1 MTPKSIITTLLLALT
16 LSAEAQDIDSVLN
29 LIERNNTT
37 LQALAKSNEA
47 DKEGLRSVNN
57 LRETT
62 INYSPFFAKGTS
74 GVASSEF
81 IVSQDFDF
89 PTLYSARTK
98 AARLQSES
106 LDLAYQAQRNDI
118 LLQAQ
123 LLCIDIIHNRK
134 LTALM
139 QTRLH
144 SAQTLNQLCTKKY
157 DDGSATILELNKTR
171 MELMKAESDISQYAA
186 DQLTLHTRLQ
196 ALNGDQPLQ
205 FSGTAYPALQ
215 PLPSDTVIMAHYT
228 ALSPELQAA
237 RAQTATSEQ
246 NISVSRQGALP
257 KLSVGYRRNTEMS
270 SARNGFLVGASIP
283 LFANRHKVRQAKIHH
298 ESQLLQFQ
306 DAQLQAETRL
316 RTMLQDIR
324 LTRQSMQ
331 AYDLPLMQSSLQL
344 LGKAVQEG
352 QLTIIDYFR
361 EYNDIISRITERL
374 ELERKYRQLVAQALR
389 YQL

>member
-1 MTPKSIITTLLLALT
+1 MFLLLT
-16 LSAEAQDIDSVLN
+16 LSFTIETQNIDTVLTQ
-29 LIERNNTT
+29 IERNNTT
-37 LQALAKSNEA
+37 LQALAKRNEA

-62 INYSPFFAKGTS
+62 INYSPFFADGTS

-98 AARLQSES
+98 AARLQSEN
-106 LDLAYQAQRNDI
+106 LDHTYQSQRNDI

-123 LLCIDIIHNRK
+123 LLCIDIIHNRQ

-144 SAQTLNQLCTKKY
+144 AAQTLHQLCTKKY
-157 DDGSATILELNKTR
+157 DDGSATILSLNKTR
-171 MELMKAESDISQYAA
+171 MELMKAEADISQLAA

-196 ALNGDQPLQ
+196 ALNGDHPLQ
-205 FSGTAYPALQ
+205 FHATAYPPLP
-215 PLPSDTVIMAHYT
+215 PLPSDTLIISLHRAH
-228 ALSPELQAA
+228 APELQAA
-237 RAQTATSEQ
+237 RAQAATTEH
-246 NISVSRQGALP
+246 NISVSRQQSLP
-257 KLSVGYRRNTEMS
+257 TLSVGYRRNTELS
-270 SARNGFLVGASIP
+270 TARNGFLVGASLP
-283 LFANRHKVRQAKIHH
+283 LFSNRHKVRQAKILH
-298 ESQLLQFQ
+298 ESQLLQLH
-306 DAQLQAETRL
+306 DTQLQSENRL
-316 RTMLQDIR
+316 RTLLQDLR
-324 LTRQSMQ
+324 LTHQSMQ
-331 AYDLPLMQSSLQL
+331 SYDLPLMQSTLQL
-344 LGKAVQEG
+344 LCKAVEEG

-374 ELERKYRQLVAQALR
+374 ELERKYRQLLAQALR